1 MQICELLHYDLCK
14 KIFHQLLPLFLAA
27 NLKIPNLVIIAPK
40 TYIMCYIVLHFA
52 KKHQHR
58 SENASFVEK
67 IGSRIWV
74 RAGVKYPTGYSHLGP
89 GRTWTCILSES

>member
-74 RAGVKYPTGYSHLGP
+74 RAGVKYPTGGARPDQKFRIS
-89 GRTWTCILSES
+89 SQSA